1 MLFGKKFTSYFIPLL
16 ILLIFLIGLVA
27 YLDYEGVIN
36 VRVLSDRVLNRIAFS
51 KHNTSSEQVYSE
63 PVQYYGY
70 ELSAINTLL
79 KRIGLGNLGLGMTL
93 SEAKRILEKKKIKH
107 YLLFSNKRWAISIPH
122 LHKPRAT
129 LVGDAE
135 ITLIATPLSRIVYT
149 IMIDGYSLDEKLDPF
164 LEGELG
170 RPDFEDEHGDLW
182 LKSWYRQG
190 VRIGSIIHYSGKTT
204 DTNIT
209 FDFKRL
215 EKRAE
220 REAKKLQTKLKE
232 EGLTYEQ
239 WAKKEK
245 EQIEG
250 IQSRPKKTKG
260 FRKKASKTSKQ
271 HINVLV
277 KYKSLLCALKR
288 RARDKVE
295 GKPINTVKEFENSKY
310 YKFMSFVK
318 KSNLPTKATYKSSR
332 RKDISVVLTLKNGK
346 ITISSI
352 TFLVGKEHYG
362 FRTFCTD
369 VFLFVANMTGVTTK
383 NEIDELARKLIYSLT
398 GGPGSFLIKGKE
410 VRIEVGI
417 NECGAIVI
425 NLEKKKK

>member
-1 MLFGKKFTSYFIPLL
+1 MSKNAFWKKSTSYFIPLL
-16 ILLIFLIGLVA
+16 ILLIFLIGVVA
-27 YLDYEGVIN
+27 YLDYTGVIN

-107 YLLFSNKRWAISIPH
+107 YLLFSNKTWDIIPH

-129 LVGDAE
+129 LLGDAE

-149 IMIDGYSLDEKLDPF
+149 IMIDGYLLDEKLDPF
-164 LEGELG
+164 LEGVLG
-170 RPDFEDEHGDLW
+170 KPDSEVEYGGLW

-190 VRIGSIIHYSGKTT
+190 VRIGSMIHYSGKTT
-204 DTNIT
+204 HTDIT

-271 HINVLV
+271 YINVPV

-332 RKDISVVLTLKNGK
+332 RKDISVVLTFRNGK
-346 ITISSI
+346 ITVSSI
-352 TFLVGKEHYG
+352 TSLARKKYYG
-362 FRTFCTD
+362 FGTFCTD
-369 VFLFVANMTGVTTK
+369 VFLFVANMTGGQQK
-383 NEIDELARKLIYSLT
+383 MKLMNW
-398 GGPGSFLIKGKE
+398 PG
-410 VRIEVGI
+410 
-417 NECGAIVI
+417 
-425 NLEKKKK
+425 NLFIL

>member
-1 MLFGKKFTSYFIPLL
+1 MLFWKKFTSYFIPLL
-16 ILLIFLIGLVA
+16 ILLIFLIGVVA

-107 YLLFSNKRWAISIPH
+107 YLLFSNKTWDIIPH

-129 LVGDAE
+129 LLGDAE

-164 LEGELG
+164 LEGVLG
-170 RPDFEDEHGDLW
+170 KPDFEDEHGDLW
-182 LKSWYRQG
+182 LKSWYRQS
-190 VRIGSIIHYSGKTT
+190 VKIVSIIHYSGKTT
-204 DTNIT
+204 YTNIT
-209 FDFKRL
+209 FNFKRL

-220 REAKKLQTKLKE
+220 REAKRLQTKLKE
-232 EGLTYEQ
+232 AGLTYEQ

-260 FRKKASKTSKQ
+260 LRKKASKTSKQ
-271 HINVLV
+271 YINVPV
-277 KYKSLLCALKR
+277 KYKSLVYALKR

-295 GKPINTVKEFENSKY
+295 GKPINTLKEFENSKY

-332 RKDISVVLTLKNGK
+332 RKDISVVLALENGK
-346 ITISSI
+346 ITVSNI
-352 TFLVGKEHYG
+352 TSLAGKKHYG

-369 VFLFVANMTGVTTK
+369 VFLFVANMTGVTIK

-410 VRIEVGI
+410 VRI
-417 NECGAIVI
+417 NECSAIVI

>member
-1 MLFGKKFTSYFIPLL
+1 MSKMLFGKKFTSYFIPLL
-16 ILLIFLIGLVA
+16 ILLIFLIGVVA
-27 YLDYEGVIN
+27 YLDYTGVIN

-107 YLLFSNKRWAISIPH
+107 YLLFSNKTWDIIPH

-129 LVGDAE
+129 LLGDAE
-135 ITLIATPLSRIVYT
+135 ITLIATPLSRIVYR
-149 IMIDGYSLDEKLDPF
+149 IMIDGHSLDEKLDPF
-164 LEGELG
+164 LEGVLG
-170 RPDFEDEHGDLW
+170 KPDSEVEHGGLW

-190 VRIGSIIHYSGKTT
+190 VRIGSMIHYSGKTT
-204 DTNIT
+204 HTIIT

-220 REAKKLQTKLKE
+220 IEAKKLQTKLKE

-260 FRKKASKTSKQ
+260 
-271 HINVLV
+271 L
-277 KYKSLLCALKR
+277 
-288 RARDKVE
+288 
-295 GKPINTVKEFENSKY
+295 
-310 YKFMSFVK
+310 K
-318 KSNLPTKATYKSSR
+318 KSIQN
-332 RKDISVVLTLKNGK
+332 I
-346 ITISSI
+346 
-352 TFLVGKEHYG
+352 
-362 FRTFCTD
+362 
-369 VFLFVANMTGVTTK
+369 
-383 NEIDELARKLIYSLT
+383 
-398 GGPGSFLIKGKE
+398 
-410 VRIEVGI
+410 
-417 NECGAIVI
+417 
-425 NLEKKKK
+425 

>member
-1 MLFGKKFTSYFIPLL
+1 MKKFTNYFIPLL
-16 ILLIFLIGLVA
+16 ILLIFLIGVVA

-36 VRVLSDRVLNRIAFS
+36 VRVLSDRVLNCIAFS

-70 ELSAINTLL
+70 ELSAINILL
-79 KRIGLGNLGLGMTL
+79 KKIGLENLGLGMTL
-93 SEAKRILEKKKIKH
+93 SEAKRILERKGIKH
-107 YLLFSNKRWAISIPH
+107 LLFFSESNKTWAISISH

-129 LVGDAE
+129 LVGDAMV
-135 ITLIATPLSRIVYT
+135 ILIATPLSRIVYR
-149 IMIDGYSLDEKLDPF
+149 IWISGYSLDEKLDPF

-182 LKSWYRQG
+182 LKSWYRQD
-190 VRIGSIIHYSGKTT
+190 VKIGSIIHYSGKTT
-204 DTNIT
+204 HTHIT

-220 REAKKLQTKLKE
+220 IEAKKLQTKLKKK
-232 EGLTYEQ
+232 GLTYEQ

-260 FRKKASKTSKQ
+260 LKKKASKTSKQ
-271 HINVLV
+271 YINVPV
-277 KYKSLLCALKR
+277 KYKSLVYALKR

-295 GKPINTVKEFENSKY
+295 GKPINTLKEFENSKY

-332 RKDISVVLTLKNGK
+332 RKDISVVLALKNGK
-346 ITISSI
+346 ITVSNI
-352 TFLVGKEHYG
+352 TSLARKKHYG

-369 VFLFVANMTGVTTK
+369 VFLFVANITGVTTK

-410 VRIEVGI
+410 VRI
-417 NECGAIVI
+417 NECSAIVM

>member
-1 MLFGKKFTSYFIPLL
+1 MSKMLFGKKFTSYFIPLL
-16 ILLIFLIGLVA
+16 ILLIFLIGVVA
-27 YLDYEGVIN
+27 YLDYTGVIN

-107 YLLFSNKRWAISIPH
+107 YLLFSNKTWDIIPH

-129 LVGDAE
+129 LLGDAE
-135 ITLIATPLSRIVYT
+135 ITLIATPLSRIVYR
-149 IMIDGYSLDEKLDPF
+149 IMIDGHSLDEKLDPF
-164 LEGELG
+164 LEGVLG
-170 RPDFEDEHGDLW
+170 KPDSEVEHGGLW

-190 VRIGSIIHYSGKTT
+190 VRIGSMIHYSGKTT
-204 DTNIT
+204 HTDIT

-220 REAKKLQTKLKE
+220 IEAKKLQTKLKE

-260 FRKKASKTSKQ
+260 LKKKASKTSKQ
-271 HINVLV
+271 YINVPV
-277 KYKSLLCALKR
+277 KYKSLLYVLKR
-288 RARDKVE
+288 RARVKVG
-295 GKPINTVKEFENSKY
+295 GKPINTLKEFENSKY
-310 YKFMSFVK
+310 YKYMSFVK
-318 KSNLPTKATYKSSR
+318 TSNLLTKATYKSSR

-346 ITISSI
+346 ITVSNI
-352 TFLVGKEHYG
+352 TSLARKKHYG

-369 VFLFVANMTGVTTK
+369 VFLFVANITGVTTK

-398 GGPGSFLIKGKE
+398 GGPGSFLIKGKK
-410 VRIEVGI
+410 VRIYEYS
-417 NECGAIVI
+417 AFVI